1 MASYDLSILCSP
13 RTHTLSVHSKMS
25 VKEIIQRIASHFNLI
40 ANSFNVQIYD
50 ERIKM
55 YVDFDEQYGEELRQ
69 RLPRTH
75 KTTLV
80 AQVSLLETNDAEE
93 DFDLLSEF
101 QLRKACIEQYY
112 SFLFLDDLIVASNA
126 SVKSPISISAID
138 GPTPITT
145 DIDMDSWLLDTS
157 KLPEH
162 GQVDVQND
170 SHSVDHIIF
179 ERDVVP
185 YERDQYLDILHED
198 KTKQSRKN
206 SHIRRVQ
213 GVKNPDDERYA
224 SVLPEIKVSFL
235 S

>member
-1 MASYDLSILCSP
+1 
-13 RTHTLSVHSKMS
+13 MS

-101 QLRKACIEQYY
+101 
-112 SFLFLDDLIVASNA
+112 
-126 SVKSPISISAID
+126 
-138 GPTPITT
+138 
-145 DIDMDSWLLDTS
+145 
-157 KLPEH
+157 
-162 GQVDVQND
+162 
-170 SHSVDHIIF
+170 
-179 ERDVVP
+179 
-185 YERDQYLDILHED
+185 
-198 KTKQSRKN
+198 
-206 SHIRRVQ
+206 
-213 GVKNPDDERYA
+213 
-224 SVLPEIKVSFL
+224 
-235 S
+235 